1 MKQLTLNINDNK
13 FDTFLEFIKTLDYVE
28 VPEVDSKVLS
38 DLQKSLTEVKLM
50 KEGKLKKQSA
60 KEFLD
65 EL

>member
-13 FDTFLEFIKTLDYVE
+13 FDTFPEFIKTLDYVE
-28 VPEVDSKVLS
+28 FPEVDSKALI
-38 DLQKSLTEVKLM
+38 DLQKSLTEVRLM

-60 KEFLD
+60 KEFLN